1 MIYRHLSEIFEIA
14 RKQESLKLVVA
25 AAGESHVLQAV
36 LYAQSEN
43 IIEPLLVGDSDTI
56 QTLAEKEGFDLENV
70 AIIHETD
77 PSKVCQL
84 AVQLINNNEADI
96 LMKGMV
102 NTADLLKAVL
112 DRKSGLRK
120 NELLSHAALFE
131 VPGHPKLLA
140 VTDAAMNVEPGT
152 EEKRHIISN
161 AVEIYHR
168 LGVKEPM
175 VAVLGPLE
183 TVNPKIRST
192 VEAGELKELH
202 IAGKIPGCLLDGPLA
217 MDNAV
222 SMEAAAQKG
231 IEGPVAGNADIL
243 LAPDLNCGN
252 ILYKTLIFMAQ
263 GVSAAVVMGAQAPIV
278 LTSRAD
284 SKQSKL
290 MSIALAAAL
299 GPG

>member
-14 RKQESLKLVVA
+14 RKQESRKLVVA
-25 AAGESHVLQAV
+25 AAGEVHVLEAV
-36 LYAQSEN
+36 LNARTEN
-43 IIEPLLVGDSDTI
+43 IIEPLLVGDSDAI
-56 QTLAEKEGFDLENV
+56 LSLADREDLSLEDV
-70 AIIHETD
+70 SIIHEKD
-77 PSKVCQL
+77 PVQACRI
-84 AVQLINNNEADI
+84 AVKLINDNEADI

-102 NTADLLKAVL
+102 NTADLLKAVI
-112 DRKSGLRK
+112 DKDVGLRK
-120 NELLSHAALFE
+120 RELLSHAALFE
-131 VPGHPKLLA
+131 VPGHPKLVA

-152 EEKRHIISN
+152 GDKVYIIQN
-161 AVEIYHR
+161 ALEIYHR
-168 LGVKEPM
+168 LGVKEPR

-192 VEAGELKELH
+192 VEAGELKALH
-202 IAGKIPGCLLDGPLA
+202 ASGKIDGCLLDGPLA

-231 IEGPVAGNADIL
+231 IGGPVAGQADIL
-243 LAPDLNCGN
+243 VAPDLNSGN
-252 ILYKTLIFMAQ
+252 ILYKTLIFMAH
-263 GVSAAVVMGAQAPIV
+263 GISAAVVMGARVPIV

-299 GPG
+299 GSD